1 MSQGKAGTHSA
12 KIPAAVVE
20 MRLNAVVRDLE
31 DAFARMDAGKRTTH
45 SCTACLHCK
54 VFPAPAAMDDEAA
67 RTMDRLPS
75 TNCVKGRWT
84 KPTPYSSHVEG
95 KVRELRNRIDCPDFE
110 GSK

>member
-54 VFPAPAAMDDEAA
+54 VSPPPMPIDDEEAL
-67 RTMDRLPS
+67 TMHRLPS
-75 TNCVKGRWT
+75 TNCAMGRWT
-84 KPTPYSSHVEG
+84 KPIPYSSHVEG
-95 KVRELRNRIDCPDFE
+95 KVRELRNRMDCPDFE
-110 GSK
+110 SAK